1 MSASFRGFKR
11 GRRRSEMPKQ
21 QYKVKGETFEVDDRY
36 EVKKKIG
43 AGAYG
48 VLCAAIDKKENI
60 MVAIKKI
67 KDAFDDAI
75 DCKRTLR
82 EVRLMQH
89 FTHENVL
96 NLRDIMLPP
105 PGQIV
110 EWKDIYLVLELM
122 DTDLHYIIHSK
133 QALMDDHIQYFIYQI
148 LRGLK
153 AIHSAKVLHRDLKP
167 NNLLVNQNCDLK
179 ICDFGLAR
187 GVDEVAETG
196 FTEYVVTRW
205 YRAPELLVEN
215 QTYDSG
221 IDIWSVGCILAECLG
236 RKALLPGKDY
246 LQQLRLIIETLGEP
260 SASDL
265 AIIENPQA
273 VEYIKALPKKPKV
286 PFGALYP
293 QANPAAIDLLEKML
307 VFDPSKRISAAQ
319 ALEHQYLHALHNVND
334 EPSAPTFDFSYESS
348 ETTETDLRKLIWDQL
363 RKYHTE
369 LGAMPASFAVL
380 DGGGGD
386 GGGVTRAGSSQRP
399 SASGRIDESLADDDN
414 SPADASKLWE
424 ALRSG
429 EVVLVRLSY
438 VRRLATLGH
447 LLPKRQDLEPSA
459 IISAEELEIIHR
471 SVDPGIHGR
480 RAAVEVPQ
488 HAVPIAVVSHMW
500 ATHDHPD
507 PDGTTLSAIL
517 AAFDQPDF
525 FQSRSGQPFFSEV
538 GLFFDYSS
546 LYQRL
551 RTDREQLVFDAAL
564 GNMSMWYAHPLTT
577 VILLTA
583 DRPGLTLSYH
593 ARGWPTY
600 EFFMA
605 RAVKPTDETCAYW
618 EKTYDVSAGVPCAPK
633 APTAFAALLQ
643 ARTFTN
649 GADKDTVTQLYS
661 KTLSEHY
668 ARVQTLRFVS
678 RDWSACEAMD
688 LARALLECGAP
699 HLLDL
704 CLRNNPRIGDEGV
717 SALATVFEAGAL
729 PRLKSLSLSLCG
741 IGQPGFSKLCAAL
754 ATGKTPMLSQ
764 LSLYGNHL
772 ITSKEPLKEAIMSG
786 ALPNLDLSIADE
798 P

>member
-1 MSASFRGFKR
+1 MNTCKSSLVSNCSRAKLSALRARPPAVPTASARGCER
-11 GRRRSEMPKQ
+11 GRRLSEMPKQ

-48 VLCAAIDKKENI
+48 LLCAATDKKENI

-82 EVRLMQH
+82 EVRLLQH

-133 QALMDDHIQYFIYQI
+133 QALTDDHIQYFIYQI

-167 NNLLVNQNCDLK
+167 NNLLVNKNCDLK

-187 GVDEVAETG
+187 GVDDSVAQAL
-196 FTEYVVTRW
+196 TEYVVTRW

-215 QTYDSG
+215 QMYDSG

-369 LGAMPASFAVL
+369 LGAMPASFA
-380 DGGGGD
+380 
-386 GGGVTRAGSSQRP
+386 
-399 SASGRIDESLADDDN
+399 AS
-414 SPADASKLWE
+414 
-424 ALRSG
+424 
-429 EVVLVRLSY
+429 
-438 VRRLATLGH
+438 
-447 LLPKRQDLEPSA
+447 
-459 IISAEELEIIHR
+459 
-471 SVDPGIHGR
+471 
-480 RAAVEVPQ
+480 
-488 HAVPIAVVSHMW
+488 
-500 ATHDHPD
+500 
-507 PDGTTLSAIL
+507 
-517 AAFDQPDF
+517 
-525 FQSRSGQPFFSEV
+525 
-538 GLFFDYSS
+538 
-546 LYQRL
+546 
-551 RTDREQLVFDAAL
+551 
-564 GNMSMWYAHPLTT
+564 
-577 VILLTA
+577 
-583 DRPGLTLSYH
+583 
-593 ARGWPTY
+593 
-600 EFFMA
+600 
-605 RAVKPTDETCAYW
+605 
-618 EKTYDVSAGVPCAPK
+618 
-633 APTAFAALLQ
+633 
-643 ARTFTN
+643 
-649 GADKDTVTQLYS
+649 
-661 KTLSEHY
+661 
-668 ARVQTLRFVS
+668 
-678 RDWSACEAMD
+678 
-688 LARALLECGAP
+688 
-699 HLLDL
+699 
-704 CLRNNPRIGDEGV
+704 
-717 SALATVFEAGAL
+717 
-729 PRLKSLSLSLCG
+729 
-741 IGQPGFSKLCAAL
+741 
-754 ATGKTPMLSQ
+754 
-764 LSLYGNHL
+764 
-772 ITSKEPLKEAIMSG
+772 
-786 ALPNLDLSIADE
+786 
-798 P
+798 